1 MLACER
7 QNRLYIV
14 IRMSR
19 VWSMSSTLKC
29 ADLSMGKCVRKLGN
43 HRWEDRRALI
53 PERKKDRPRKAFYPF
68 KIECH
73 LLWIARLVEE
83 RRRILD
89 QHLLNRRGQLGP
101 GTRSERNAFDE
112 LLGGTGI
119 IPSGNPFDHHINSL
133 LHFP

>member
-1 MLACER
+1 MLAGER
-7 QNRLYIV
+7 EDRLYIR
-14 IRMSR
+14 IRMGR
-19 VWSMSSTLKC
+19 VWNMSSTLKC
-29 ADLSMGKCVRKLGN
+29 TDLSAGKCGRKLGN

-53 PERKKDRPRKAFYPF
+53 PERKKDGPRKVSYPF
-68 KIECH
+68 TIERH

-89 QHLLNRRGQLGP
+89 QHLLTRSGQLGP

-112 LLGGTGI
+112 LFGGTGI
-119 IPSGNPFDHHINSL
+119 IPCGNPFDHHIQSL